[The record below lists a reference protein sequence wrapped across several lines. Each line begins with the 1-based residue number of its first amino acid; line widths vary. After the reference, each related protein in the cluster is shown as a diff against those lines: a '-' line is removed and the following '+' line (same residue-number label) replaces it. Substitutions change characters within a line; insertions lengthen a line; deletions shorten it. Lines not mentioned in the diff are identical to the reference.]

1 MFSLYYKVEAE
12 LFLIWKKLQIQY
24 MSAEFWKEILLFE
37 KGEVIEYSAIGT
49 NGNDLNSPHL
59 KQCYYLYAEY

>member
-1 MFSLYYKVEAE
+1 
-12 LFLIWKKLQIQY
+12 
-24 MSAEFWKEILLFE
+24 MSAEFGKEILPFE

-59 KQCYYLYAEY
+59 KQCYYLQAEY